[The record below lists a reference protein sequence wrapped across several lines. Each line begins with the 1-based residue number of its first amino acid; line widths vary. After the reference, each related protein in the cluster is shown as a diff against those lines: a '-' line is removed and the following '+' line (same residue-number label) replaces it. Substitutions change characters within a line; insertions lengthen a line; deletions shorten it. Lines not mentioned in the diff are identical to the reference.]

1 MDQKKIQIFNEMTQK
16 EKKQEL
22 KIKQYN
28 LPLGELPKDHQ
39 YIKALEKLNTDFENA
54 RQESL
59 LQSVQPIN
67 SWSLNISKLDNMSS
81 PMAKGKQFE
90 TMKLN
95 NRESEQSRLLMAE
108 AFKNINNCAKP
119 PMMSPIL
126 VGASD
131 NSMHL

>member
-1 MDQKKIQIFNEMTQK
+1 MQIFNEMTQK

-59 LQSVQPIN
+59 LQSV
-67 SWSLNISKLDNMSS
+67 
-81 PMAKGKQFE
+81 
-90 TMKLN
+90 
-95 NRESEQSRLLMAE
+95 
-108 AFKNINNCAKP
+108 
-119 PMMSPIL
+119 
-126 VGASD
+126 
-131 NSMHL
+131 

>member
-1 MDQKKIQIFNEMTQK
+1 MDLKKMQIFNEMTRK

-67 SWSLNISKLDNMSS
+67 SWSLNITKLDNTSS

-90 TMKLN
+90 TMKLVDRGS
-95 NRESEQSRLLMAE
+95 NRESDQSKLLMAE
-108 AFKNINNCAKP
+108 AFKNINNCV
-119 PMMSPIL
+119 IN
-126 VGASD
+126 D
-131 NSMHL
+131 